1 MKKIIFLLLFYVS
14 FGFVRA
20 QDTIANLNGPHGGR
34 LKSVKNYK
42 IEMLAAYNIVYTY
55 LYDEKLKPISVNGI
69 TGNIMFY
76 YACYSSINTKLKP
89 YAVNGFFAEVSP
101 IDYYYC
107 VVNFNVFGNLISTR
121 FENLSGLAKKEK

>member
-14 FGFVRA
+14 FSFVRA

-107 VVNFNVFGNLISTR
+107 VVNFNIFENLISTR